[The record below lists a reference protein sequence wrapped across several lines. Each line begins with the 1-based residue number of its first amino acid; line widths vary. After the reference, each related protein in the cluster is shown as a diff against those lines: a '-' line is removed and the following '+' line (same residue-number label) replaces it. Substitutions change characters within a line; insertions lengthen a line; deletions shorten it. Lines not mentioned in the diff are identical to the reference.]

1 MTTYTIVWHRLGHTE
16 LKASAAIALDALG
29 DVFPNVDDPA
39 TPAEILEEL
48 GYDCQSIETP
58 GFSMWVSPVGAD
70 AERAASVL
78 SRIQEHQRANTRAI
92 RSRS

>member
-1 MTTYTIVWHRLGHTE
+1 MKTFTIEWHRLGHTE
-16 LKASAAIALDALG
+16 LKASAATALEALG

-48 GYDCQSIETP
+48 GTDSVETP
-58 GFSMWVSPVGAD
+58 GFSLWASPVGAD
-70 AERAASVL
+70 AERTASVL
-78 SRIQEHQRANTRAI
+78 SRVQEHQREARARI